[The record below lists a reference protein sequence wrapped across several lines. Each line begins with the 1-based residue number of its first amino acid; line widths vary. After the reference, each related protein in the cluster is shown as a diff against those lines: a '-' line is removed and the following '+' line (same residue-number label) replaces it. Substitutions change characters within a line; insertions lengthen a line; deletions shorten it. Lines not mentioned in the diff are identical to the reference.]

1 MDAVVISLEKKIDFL
16 QQQHRE
22 TLREL
27 HSEIERLS
35 RQNKDLHF
43 KLIMEP
49 LPSRRKGSSYKGQ
62 KHGTESNTFK
72 SQNVVYLQQ
81 ELEDKDLPQDAI
93 LCQAQHNDDT
103 SETLVAGKPEFIPEL
118 KGGLI
123 TSLNPLRIH
132 CNPSHPPR
140 APTLPECEV
149 IIRQLYNANSL
160 QSQEILRIK
169 AVLRDII
176 FNRRITPENYILT
189 KAYLADDKRVEEPER
204 FPKLPGRALPRGK
217 PMYQASKPEKMLLP
231 RLKQSLTTNFA
242 ERQRRTRAVQNTSIH
257 ICETHPA
264 TQKLKF
270 FLFFINTGFHK
281 CVVN

>member
-1 MDAVVISLEKKIDFL
+1 
-16 QQQHRE
+16 
-22 TLREL
+22 
-27 HSEIERLS
+27 
-35 RQNKDLHF
+35 
-43 KLIMEP
+43 MEP

-217 PMYQASKPEKMLLP
+217 QVAYFTSFFKLKLKSDFEHYTDIFFFPGWIDQCTRPASQRKCSFLASNKASPPTL
-231 RLKQSLTTNFA
+231 QSDREEPVLC
-242 ERQRRTRAVQNTSIH
+242 R
-257 ICETHPA
+257 THPF
-264 TQKLKF
+264 TFVKHILPHRNLSF
-270 FLFFINTGFHK
+270 FYFS
-281 CVVN
+281 